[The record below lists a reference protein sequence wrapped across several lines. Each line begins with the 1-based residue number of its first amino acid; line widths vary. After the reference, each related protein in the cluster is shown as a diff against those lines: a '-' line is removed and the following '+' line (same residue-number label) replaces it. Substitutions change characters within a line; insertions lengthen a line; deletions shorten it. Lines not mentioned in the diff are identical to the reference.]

1 MLRLELSP
9 LNAHKFRRHFPDT
22 PDEFCRDCHSIEDN
36 WHFLTLC
43 RSSKDLRTNLYNSV
57 SAIIGK
63 SVFTIPSNTL
73 AKMFLYGMENSTAP
87 INKAI
92 LEEVTKF
99 IQLTKR
105 FERVVSTTEGGGAT

>member
-1 MLRLELSP
+1 M
-9 LNAHKFRRHFPDT
+9 
-22 PDEFCRDCHSIEDN
+22 
-36 WHFLTLC
+36 
-43 RSSKDLRTNLYNSV
+43 

-63 SVFTIPSNTL
+63 SVFTIPSNKL
-73 AKMFLYGMENSTAP
+73 VKMFLYGMENSTAL

-105 FERVVSTTEGGGAT
+105 FERVVTTTEGGGAT